1 MTSIVKNTQVVTTST
16 TTTELS
22 ADAQKFLQQF
32 ADAKE
37 AIKALEA
44 LKDEAEANLREAL
57 GNAEVGTIDGKVAV
71 KVAKRERKGTDAKVL
86 AEKFPEA
93 YQATL
98 TVTAY
103 TFLQNL

>member
-1 MTSIVKNTQVVTTST
+1 MNSIVKNTQVVTTTS

-44 LKDEAEANLREAL
+44 LKDEAEAKIREAL

-71 KVAKRERKGTDAKVL
+71 KVAKRTRKGTDGKLL

-93 YQATL
+93 YAETL
-98 TVTAY
+98 TTTDY